1 MSQPIQIQI
10 TQTKGQPLKVEV
22 FHAEGETCT
31 AITAPLNQLGCSQTQ
46 LKPEYFQPPLSVHNP
61 TDIYLE

>member
-22 FHAEGETCT
+22 FNAEGETCT

-46 LKPEYFQPPLSVHNP
+46 LKPEYFKPPISVQKS

>member
-46 LKPEYFQPPLSVHNP
+46 LKSEYFEPTLSVQKP
-61 TDIYLE
+61 TDIHLE

>member
-1 MSQPIQIQI
+1 MSQPIQIKI

-46 LKPEYFQPPLSVHNP
+46 LKPEYFEPPLSVQKP
-61 TDIYLE
+61 TDIHLE